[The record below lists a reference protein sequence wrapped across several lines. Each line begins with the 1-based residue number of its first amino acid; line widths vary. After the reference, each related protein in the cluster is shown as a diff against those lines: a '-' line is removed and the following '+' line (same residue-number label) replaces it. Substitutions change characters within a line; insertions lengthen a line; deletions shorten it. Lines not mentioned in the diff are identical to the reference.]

1 MNWSLSTFRNRRGW
15 RLGLAVMLGLL
26 VTLTPVAHA
35 QVSGPQYTVQSGDT
49 LFDIALRFG
58 VTLEALLAAN
68 PGLEANALG
77 VGQQLI
83 LPGFDDVT
91 GVINTHTLEPGESLD
106 SLALRFGLTRETLI
120 KLNRLINPERAYLNE
135 AIIIVEGA
143 SERLAVPTGVT
154 YAAPTG
160 LLALAA
166 VRNQNPWAVAVV
178 NGLSHPGALPPTG
191 LAVIP
196 GGERATSA
204 LPAFLSAMSL
214 SALPPVQGR
223 TLVIRLTTEQLLTLS
238 GALGDWPLHFNA
250 DPTDSTTYY
259 ALLGINRLAESNL
272 YPLTLTATDV
282 AGQTLRFA
290 QAVPVREGDYGA
302 DPPLTVDPSTID
314 PAVTAPETE
323 QIKAIV
329 SAYTP
334 TRYWQGPFVLPSV
347 GVIRS
352 YFGSLRAYNGGPYDS
367 FHGGVDFT
375 GGEDRPI
382 TAPAPGVVVF
392 TGALTVRGNA
402 TLIDHGWGV
411 YTGYWHQSVIQV
423 QVGQRVNTGDVIGFN
438 GATGRVTGPHL
449 HWEMW
454 VGGFQVDPM
463 QWTETAFP

>member
-1 MNWSLSTFRNRRGW
+1 MKWYLRIFLKRAGW
-15 RLGLAVMLGLL
+15 RIGLAVLLGLF
-26 VTLTPVAHA
+26 VALAPIARA

-68 PGLEANALG
+68 PGLEANALA
-77 VGQQLI
+77 VGQSLI
-83 LPGFDDVT
+83 IPGFDNLT
-91 GVINTHTLEPGESLD
+91 GTLNTHTLEPGESLD
-106 SLALRFGLTRETLI
+106 SLALRFGLARETLI

-135 AIIIVEGA
+135 AIVIVEGA
-143 SERLAVPTGVT
+143 GERLAVPAGAL

-166 VRNQNPWAVAVV
+166 SHNQNPWAVAVA
-178 NGLSHPGALPPTG
+178 NRLSHPSALPPTG
-191 LAVIP
+191 WVIIP
-196 GGERATSA
+196 GGERVTRA
-204 LPAFLSAMSL
+204 LPASLSAMQL
-214 SALPPVQGR
+214 SPLPPVQGR
-223 TLVIRLTTEQLLTLS
+223 TLAIRLTTEQPLTLS
-238 GALGDWPLHFNA
+238 GTLGDWPLHFNA
-250 DPTDSTTYY
+250 DPTDPATYY

-272 YPLTLTATDV
+272 YPLTLEVTEAS
-282 AGQTLRFA
+282 GQTMRFA

-329 SAYTP
+329 SAFSP
-334 TRYWQGPFVLPSV
+334 TRYWQGFFALPSV

-352 YFGSLRAYNGGPYDS
+352 YFGSLRSYNGGPYDS

-382 TAPAPGVVVF
+382 TAPAPGVIVF

-411 YTGYWHQSVIQV
+411 YTGYWHQSSIQV
-423 QVGQRVNTGDVIGFN
+423 QVGQRVNTGDIIGFN

-449 HWEMW
+449 HWELW
-454 VGGFQVDPM
+454 VGGFQVDPLE
-463 QWTETAFP
+463 WTETAFP